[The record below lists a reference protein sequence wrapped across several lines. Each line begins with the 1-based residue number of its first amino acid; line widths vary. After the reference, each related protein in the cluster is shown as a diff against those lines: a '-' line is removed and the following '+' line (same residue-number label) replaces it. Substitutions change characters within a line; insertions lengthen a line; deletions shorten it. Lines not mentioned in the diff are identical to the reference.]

1 MNTTLRTL
9 LAVAST
15 ALALLAARPSFAKD
29 EVMTDRCSHEVAI
42 VGWGENAASNGAVVL
57 RRSSQGKTDW
67 TPPFTVKLGDG
78 GHIRWWCH
86 STTGNAF
93 DPGTWRIQE
102 IYAGTKC
109 RIYADNSVDSCGPD
123 ASLKIGSSEWN
134 GWTPERSR
142 CGNRTNRIRA
152 RLDGD
157 RKLLIQCL
165 PKG

>member
-1 MNTTLRTL
+1 MSTLFRSMF
-9 LAVAST
+9 AAACG
-15 ALALLAARPSFAKD
+15 ALALLSATASFAKD
-29 EVMTDRCSHEVAI
+29 EVMTDRCSHEVSI
-42 VGWGENAASNGAVVL
+42 VGWGENAASNNAIVL
-57 RRSSQGKTDW
+57 KRGSHGKTDW
-67 TPPFTVKLGDG
+67 TPPFTVKLSED

-109 RIYADNSVDSCGPD
+109 KIYADNSVDSCGPD
-123 ASLKIGSSEWN
+123 GALKIGSSEWK

-142 CGNRTNRIRA
+142 CGNRSNKIRA
-152 RLDGD
+152 RLDGN
-157 RKLLIQCL
+157 RKLLIHCL